1 MRWHSAAGL
10 WALLA
15 PGAAHAF
22 CGTYVAAPGSEVTN
36 TSSHV
41 VVGRVGTRTTLTL
54 ANDFAGEVSDFAL
67 VIPVP
72 EVLLPEDVRAV
83 SPSLI
88 ERIETYSTPRVVAY
102 TCEDAFT
109 ETHWPRSGAA
119 CGLLIGCAEQSL
131 SSFDTGGYV
140 GDAADDS
147 VTVEAAFTEAEYDI
161 VVLSA
166 EESSGLLGWLD
177 ANGYALPEGGEPMV
191 QSYIDSGSYF
201 LAAKVRL
208 DALPPG
214 RAWLSPLQIAYDAA
228 TLSLP
233 IRIGTIASTGEQDMI
248 VTVLADANAGEAAIA
263 NYPEVPVEDECM
275 WRSDE
280 HPTFGDY
287 YASQLDAVTEQAGAG
302 WFVEYS
308 WDLVST
314 SGQAKC
320 DPCTSVYDIPP
331 DELDLLGAD
340 GWSGVHLTRLRMR
353 YRPDAVDADV
363 AFYFT
368 NQLGVRDQMRFIQ
381 YVPELE
387 FLFPVCGEGWV
398 EDPGQCE
405 VGVPATA
412 RCDVASGPITGLLIL
427 VGALVRRRRA

>member
-1 MRWHSAAGL
+1 MRWRSAAGL

-15 PGAAHAF
+15 PGAASAF

-36 TSSHV
+36 TASHV
-41 VVGRVGTRTTLTL
+41 VVGRIGTRTTLTL

-72 EVLLPEDVRAV
+72 EVLAPEDVRAV
-83 SPSLI
+83 SPSLV
-88 ERIETYSTPRVVAY
+88 ERIETYSSPRVVAY
-102 TCEDAFT
+102 TCDDAIT
-109 ETHWPRSGAA
+109 ETHWPGSGPG
-119 CGLLIGCAEQSL
+119 CGLMLGCAEYDL
-131 SSFDTGGYV
+131 ATGAESTGEP
-140 GDAADDS
+140 ADDS
-147 VTVEAAFTEAEYDI
+147 VTVEAAFTAAEYEI

-166 EESSGLLGWLD
+166 EESSGLLGWLE

-208 DALPPG
+208 DALPPD

-248 VTVLADANAGEAAIA
+248 VTVLADVNAGEAAIA
-263 NYPEVPVEDECM
+263 NYPEVPIEDECM

-280 HPTFGDY
+280 HPSFGDY
-287 YASQLDAVTEQAGAG
+287 YASQLETVVEQEGVG

-308 WDLVST
+308 WDLVSM

-320 DPCTSVYDIPP
+320 DPCTAVYDIPP

-340 GWSGVHLTRLRMR
+340 GWNGVHLTRLRMR

-368 NQLGVRDQMRFIQ
+368 NRLGVRDQMRFIQ

-405 VGVPATA
+405 VSAPAAA
-412 RCDVASGPITGLLIL
+412 RCDVASGPMTGLLVL
-427 VGALVRRRRA
+427 VGAFVRRRRA